1 MTNRYDVVAGKNAVR
16 EILLSGQPV
25 QEVLFYGKL
34 DPEIEKEARHS
45 HIDLRRVSR
54 DELQGLAPK
63 HQNVVALAHKPIRQL
78 ELDELLQLAREDERQ
93 PPLLVMTDGI
103 QDPRNL
109 GAAVRVADAAGSH
122 GLILPKRRAAPPTTT
137 VIRAAAGATA
147 HYPLVSV
154 TNLNRSMEACK
165 ASGLWIA
172 GLDARGEQTIW
183 EADLTGP
190 LVIVLGS
197 EHKGLRR
204 LVRKACDFTLSIP
217 MFGGVSSLNTS
228 TALAVALYEVRRQR
242 VKSYPSMS

>member
-1 MTNRYDVVAGKNAVR
+1 MVSRYEVVAGKNAVR
-16 EILLSGQPV
+16 ELLLSKKPV
-25 QEVLFYGKL
+25 EEVLYCGRL
-34 DPEIEKEARHS
+34 DADIERKARES
-45 HIDLRRVSR
+45 RINLRQVSR
-54 DELQGLAPK
+54 GQLEKLSSQ
-63 HQNVVALAHKPIRQL
+63 HQNVIALAYKAIRQL
-78 ELDELLQLAREDERQ
+78 ELDELLGLAHEDPNQ

-122 GLILPKRRAAPPTTT
+122 GLILPRRRAAPPTAT

-154 TNLNRSMEACK
+154 TNLSRAIKECK
-165 ASGLWIA
+165 QAGLWIA
-172 GLDARGEQTIW
+172 GLDADAPKSIW

-204 LVRKACDFTLSIP
+204 LVREGCDYTLNIP
-217 MFGGVSSLNTS
+217 MFGGVNSLNAS

-242 VKSYPSMS
+242 IR